1 MFVRWPWWLPHT
13 ESSSVLCHPTVRA
26 EGACITV
33 LTQTRDC
40 TRRRDAGVAGGSGMG
55 VSERRWVSGA
65 GAFASA
71 SEVPYNGPAPCT
83 GAAYKKVSNG

>member
-40 TRRRDAGVAGGSGMG
+40 TRRRDAGVAGAEGLEWG
-55 VSERRWVSGA
+55 
-65 GAFASA
+65 
-71 SEVPYNGPAPCT
+71 
-83 GAAYKKVSNG
+83 